1 MNNGSLLGAKS
12 KKKQSKQQ
20 QIAITFV
27 SREKKAKSN
36 N

>member
-1 MNNGSLLGAKS
+1 MNNGTLRGAKS
-12 KKKQSKQQ
+12 KKSKQQ

-27 SREKKAKSN
+27 SREKKPKSN